1 MAARG
6 KLYFKG
12 QEQTFDLPENWNLLA
27 QAEPK
32 EACAVSNLKTSVKK
46 TLEEPIGMPSLKEVI
61 PSEGDVVIISEDQTR
76 PSPIGRVM
84 EPLVEMLGELGVREE
99 RIQVVIG
106 RGTHRKT
113 TPEEL
118 EAKLSRSIL
127 DRFQVSIHDVDDAD
141 NLVLMGMT
149 KRETPVWINRKVA
162 EAGLSIGIGTINP
175 HYFAGY
181 GGGDKLILP
190 GVSGRESI
198 VHNHAMIADEN
209 AVQGK
214 MEGNPI
220 WEDMLEA
227 ARIAKLGMKIDLLLN
242 TRKEVCNIFAG
253 EVEQAQKAAVK
264 ALLDIYGLPVPRMAD
279 ITLTAGYPLETN
291 LIQSGKAVLLANE
304 VTKDGGAIVL
314 LSALDDGAGPL
325 LYETLKEKPE
335 PETVIKWIE
344 EGKASP
350 TGGPISAML
359 RVLLKKKKLVVV
371 SDGIAKEQIEDMD
384 MAYASSIEEAIE
396 TLSGQYRNP
405 DVIISPVGSSTF
417 PYVDV

>member
-1 MAARG
+1 MATQG
-6 KLYFKG
+6 KLYLNG
-12 QEQTFDLPENWNLLA
+12 QEQRFDIPDSWNLLA
-27 QAEPK
+27 QAEPR
-32 EACAVSNLKTSVKK
+32 EACAVSDLKEGVKRA
-46 TLEEPIGMPSLKEVI
+46 LEDPIGMPSLKEIV
-61 PSEGDVVIISEDQTR
+61 PAEGNVVIISEDQTR
-76 PSPIGRVM
+76 PSPVGKVI
-84 EPLVEMLGELGVREE
+84 EPLVEMLAELGVRDD

-113 TPEEL
+113 SPEEL
-118 EAKLSRSIL
+118 EAKLGRSIL
-127 DRFQVSIHDVDDAD
+127 DRFHVSIHDVDDTD

-149 KRETPVWINRKVA
+149 SRKTPVWINRKVA
-162 EAGLSIGIGTINP
+162 EAGLVIAIGTINP

-181 GGGDKLILP
+181 GGGAKLILP

-198 VHNHAMIADEN
+198 VHNHTMISDQN

-242 TRKEVCNIFAG
+242 TRKEVCSIFAG

-264 ALLDIYGLPVPRMAD
+264 ALLDVYGLPVPKLAD

-291 LIQSGKAVLLANE
+291 LIQSGKAILLANE
-304 VTKDGGAIVL
+304 VTKDGGTIML
-314 LSALDDGAGPL
+314 LSALSDGAGPM

-335 PETVIKWIE
+335 PETVVQWIA
-344 EGKASP
+344 EGKSSP
-350 TGGPISAML
+350 TGGPISSML
-359 RVLLKKKKLVVV
+359 RKLLKSKKLLVV
-371 SDGIAKEQIEDMD
+371 SDGIPKEQIEEMD
-384 MAYASSIEEAIE
+384 MAYAASVEEAIE
-396 TLSGQYRNP
+396 ILSDQYENP

-417 PYVDV
+417 PYVAD